1 MSKVNIV
8 INQGCNFNTVIDL
21 TDENNDPLNVTGY
34 TARSQIRKHYL
45 SINSV
50 SFTTTLSNGQ
60 LILSLTPAQ
69 TSNIVAGRYVY
80 DTELV
85 DAANSVIRLM
95 EGIATVTPEVTR

>member
-1 MSKVNIV
+1 M
-8 INQGCNFNTVIDL
+8 
-21 TDENNDPLNVTGY
+21 
-34 TARSQIRKHYL
+34 